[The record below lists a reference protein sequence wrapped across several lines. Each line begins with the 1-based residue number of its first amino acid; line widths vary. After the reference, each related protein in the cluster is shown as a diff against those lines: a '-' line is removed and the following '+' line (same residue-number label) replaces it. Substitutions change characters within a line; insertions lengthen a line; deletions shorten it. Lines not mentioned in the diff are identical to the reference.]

1 MSGIIQTS
9 NQIIHIIPSKNE
21 IASVTMLLLRFY
33 CFYISFIK
41 NTAKINNIDIQVKTL
56 PCCSKYWP
64 LGLSVNLTV
73 AQIAKYEK
81 KISKVKLH

>member
-1 MSGIIQTS
+1 MFFISSQYLVRFLRGSII
-9 NQIIHIIPSKNE
+9 NIN
-21 IASVTMLLLRFY
+21 
-33 CFYISFIK
+33 FIK
-41 NTAKINNIDIQVKTL
+41 NAAKTNNIDIQVKTL

-81 KISKVKLH
+81 KLVMLSYIRNH